1 VSLRTR
7 PDRVHIVLALL
18 AVYICWGA
26 TYLAI
31 RFAVESIPPLLMAG
45 VRFLSAGA
53 ILITL
58 LRARGAPLPSRAQW
72 RGIAITGA
80 LLLLGGNGGVVLAE
94 HWGIASGLAAIG
106 TAIVPVWVALLAALS
121 GEPPTKLEWGG
132 IALGLAGVALLNLEA
147 DFRASAAGAIGILLS
162 GLCWSLGS
170 HLGRRMDLPG
180 GLMAS
185 AAQMLIG
192 GAAFIAIGLMV
203 GERIT
208 EMPTLRSAGGLLYL
222 IVGGALIG
230 FSAYGYLLRTVRPAL
245 ATSYSYVN
253 PAVAVLLGVT
263 LAGERISPT
272 GILAL
277 VVISGGVLIVILARD
292 RASAASAR
300 EATPAVSR
308 SQRL

>member
-1 VSLRTR
+1 VDLRTR
-7 PDRVHIVLALL
+7 PDRARILIALL
-18 AVYICWGA
+18 AVYLCWGA

-45 VRFLSAGA
+45 ARFLIAGA
-53 ILITL
+53 ILAVL
-58 LRARGAPLPSRAQW
+58 LRARGAPLPTRAQW

-106 TAIVPVWVALLAALS
+106 TAVVPVWVALLAALS
-121 GEPPTKLEWGG
+121 GEPPSRLEWGG
-132 IALGLAGVALLNLEA
+132 IAIGIAGVALLNLEA
-147 DFRASAAGAIGILLS
+147 DFRASAAGAAGILLS
-162 GLCWSLGS
+162 GICWSLGS
-170 HLGRRMDLPG
+170 HLGRRMDLPA

-192 GAAFIAIGLMV
+192 GAAFLAIGLLI

-208 EMPTLRSAGGLLYL
+208 APPTLRSIGGLAYL
-222 IVGGALIG
+222 VVGGALVG

-272 GILAL
+272 GMLAL
-277 VVISGGVLIVILARD
+277 VVISGGVLLVVTARD
-292 RASAASAR
+292 RAR
-300 EATPAVSR
+300 PA
-308 SQRL
+308 Q